1 MSYRHSLALL
11 PGLVMAVSLFSC
23 KKDNNSSAAIF
34 YGKWKTSYGDTL
46 TFAKQDGKNVIFYF
60 RDFNPGPG
68 VPGAIR
74 EYSYFAGTFKMKYVT
89 GVNDPFSTIQ
99 TFKWVT
105 PGRVFTVMNVEW
117 FPYMS
122 SISTFTF
129 TKID

>member
-1 MSYRHSLALL
+1 MSYRHLL
-11 PGLVMAVSLFSC
+11 VLLLGLVMIVSVFSC
-23 KKDNNSSAAIF
+23 KKDNISSAAIF
-34 YGKWKTSYGDTL
+34 YGKWKTSYGDTI
-46 TFAKQDGKNVIFYF
+46 TFARQDGKNVIYYF
-60 RDFNPGPG
+60 NDLNPGPG

-74 EYSYFAGTFKMKYVT
+74 EYAYFAGTFQMKYVVS
-89 GVNDPFSTIQ
+89 VNDPFFAVK

-105 PGRVFTVMNVEW
+105 LGKVFTIMNVEW